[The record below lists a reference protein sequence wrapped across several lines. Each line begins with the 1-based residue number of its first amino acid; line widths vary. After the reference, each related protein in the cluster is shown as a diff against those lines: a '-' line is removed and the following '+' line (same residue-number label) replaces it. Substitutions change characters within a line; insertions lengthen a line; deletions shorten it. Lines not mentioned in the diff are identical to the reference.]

1 MLATL
6 ELTDGMMVM
15 VQTGRQ
21 GLTGI
26 RWSTPFVDRLNIETD
41 REGATSGLSLKHT
54 SFAEFDPRYHRDGR
68 NQFVAQD
75 HALRIVSG
83 RLEEHQHRFDTTVDK
98 LVAAGTLKQGELPAF
113 GNLLTAMTGL
123 AASEEVCFDRFID
136 FHRYRRFSDFLRDW
150 QAEKA
155 KAAGERALDLAH
167 QNPALE
173 IAFSTLVEFGIF
185 GETKPVGRL

>member
-6 ELTDGMMVM
+6 ELTDGMMAM

-21 GLTGI
+21 GLSGI

-41 REGATSGLSLKHT
+41 RKGVTSGLSLKHT
-54 SFAEFDPRYHRDGR
+54 SFAEFDQRYHREGR
-68 NQFVAQD
+68 NEFLAED
-75 HALRIVSG
+75 YALRIVSG
-83 RLEEHQHRFDTTVDK
+83 NLEEHQQRFDTTVDK
-98 LVAAGTLKQGELPAF
+98 LVADGTLKRSELLAF
-113 GNLLTAMTGL
+113 GDLLTAMTAL
-123 AASEEVCFDRFID
+123 AASEEVCFERFID
-136 FHRYRRFSDFLRDW
+136 FHRYRRFSDFLCDW

-167 QNPALE
+167 QKPALE

-185 GETKPVGRL
+185 GETEPAGRL